1 MAYGSFILESEQEL
15 SFDNLEYL
23 GKTIEEYQIRI
34 LDRET
39 STVLSGKE
47 MEKEW
52 LEVLAPIFP
61 YEYQEEKKKFILWI
75 PV

>member
-1 MAYGSFILESEQEL
+1 MESEQEL

-23 GKTIEEYQIRI
+23 GKTIEEYH
-34 LDRET
+34 LYFDRET

-61 YEYQEEKKKFILWI
+61 YEYQEEKRNLYFGFLYNHQDIS
-75 PV
+75 